1 MRSYDLV
8 VCGGGAAGHAAVRAY
23 REAGGDGSVLLATR
37 EDRLPYAR
45 PPLSKEYLR
54 GEMTAA
60 ELALDDVAWYAAKEI
75 VTALGS
81 PVRGLDAAHRRLLL
95 AGETIDFTTVILAT
109 GASPAAL
116 PVRGGDDP
124 AILRLRDPDDSDRIR
139 SAGAR
144 GSVAVIGSGFIGC
157 EVAASLALTG
167 TPCSWSAR
175 RPRRRRR
182 CSAPTPAA
190 HRPVAHR
197 RGRRAGASAAP
208 CSASR
213 TAARGPRERP
223 RDRRRHDRHRRRH
236 RAEHRA
242 RAHAGMELDNDRIPC
257 DASMQTVA
265 PGVLWPA
272 TRPTPGTRPPAA
284 AWSCSTGARPSAWA
298 RSPGHVAAD
307 QHDAWTQ
314 APGFWSTIGDHTLKH
329 VAWGDGHDDTRLLEG
344 GDDDTFAVLY
354 GQRGTLVGVL
364 ASNLDDVYEQ
374 GGGLVEAGASL
385 HEAAATLADAAA
397 SAIPLPEPNSRQPKR
412 ISRNC
417 RFGGVLVRRRGE
429 GAVRCRSPRPRRL
442 PMTQYL
448 LSVHMVEGAADAAP
462 RTSCQQMYA
471 DVDAFNDEI
480 QEAGR
485 LGVRR
490 RPAPADTATVVRV
503 AERRG
508 ARPPTARSPRPR
520 SSSAASG
527 SSRPP
532 TSTPRWRGP
541 PRPPSPARARSR
553 CARSRTSRGLS
564 AP

>member
-167 TPCSWSAR
+167 TSVQLVGEETVPQEALLGADAGKRIAR
-175 RPRRRRR
+175 L
-182 CSAPTPAA
+182 
-190 HRPVAHR
+190 AHR
-197 RGRRAGASAAP
+197 RGRRARARQRRAAHRGRP
-208 CSASR
+208 P
-213 TAARGPRERP
+213 RGPRERS

-242 RAHAGMELDNDRIPC
+242 RAHREHGARQRPHPVRRVDADGRAG
-257 DASMQTVA
+257 
-265 PGVLWPA
+265 
-272 TRPTPGTRPPAA
+272 RPRGRRRGLSPGTRRRGRRLVVQHWGEAERMGEIA
-284 AWSCSTGARPSAWA
+284 
-298 RSPGHVAAD
+298 GHVAAD

-329 VAWGDGHDDTRLLEG
+329 VAWGDGHDETRLLEG

-385 HEAAATLADAAA
+385 HEAAATLADAARVSNPA
-397 SAIPLPEPNSRQPKR
+397 S
-412 ISRNC
+412 
-417 RFGGVLVRRRGE
+417 
-429 GAVRCRSPRPRRL
+429 
-442 PMTQYL
+442 
-448 LSVHMVEGAADAAP
+448 
-462 RTSCQQMYA
+462 
-471 DVDAFNDEI
+471 
-480 QEAGR
+480 
-485 LGVRR
+485 
-490 RPAPADTATVVRV
+490 
-503 AERRG
+503 
-508 ARPPTARSPRPR
+508 
-520 SSSAASG
+520 
-527 SSRPP
+527 
-532 TSTPRWRGP
+532 
-541 PRPPSPARARSR
+541 
-553 CARSRTSRGLS
+553 
-564 AP
+564 

>member
-167 TPCSWSAR
+167 TSVQLVGEETLPQEALLGADAGKRIARWLTDAGVELVLGSAVQR
-175 RPRRRRR
+175 IED
-182 CSAPTPAA
+182 
-190 HRPVAHR
+190 
-197 RGRRAGASAAP
+197 GRQVVLENGREIGADTIVTGAGIEPNTDLA
-208 CSASR
+208 R
-213 TAARGPRERP
+213 TAS
-223 RDRRRHDRHRRRH
+223 
-236 RAEHRA
+236 
-242 RAHAGMELDNDRIPC
+242 MELDNDRIPC

-265 PGVLWPA
+265 PGVLVAGDAAYAWNA
-272 TRPTPGTRPPAA
+272 T
-284 AWSCSTGARPSAWA
+284 ARRRLVVQHWGEAERMGEIA
-298 RSPGHVAAD
+298 GHVAAD
-307 QHDAWTQ
+307 HHDAWTQ

-329 VAWGDGHDDTRLLEG
+329 VAWGDGYDETRLLEG

-374 GGGLVEAGASL
+374 SGGLVEAGASL
-385 HEAAATLADAAA
+385 HEAAATLADAARVSNPA
-397 SAIPLPEPNSRQPKR
+397 S
-412 ISRNC
+412 
-417 RFGGVLVRRRGE
+417 
-429 GAVRCRSPRPRRL
+429 
-442 PMTQYL
+442 
-448 LSVHMVEGAADAAP
+448 
-462 RTSCQQMYA
+462 
-471 DVDAFNDEI
+471 
-480 QEAGR
+480 
-485 LGVRR
+485 
-490 RPAPADTATVVRV
+490 
-503 AERRG
+503 
-508 ARPPTARSPRPR
+508 
-520 SSSAASG
+520 
-527 SSRPP
+527 
-532 TSTPRWRGP
+532 
-541 PRPPSPARARSR
+541 
-553 CARSRTSRGLS
+553 
-564 AP
+564 